1 MLWNPLP
8 GRRLARLREENAR
21 LRAEAAELRAEQLV
35 WHAEA
40 EHPHPVVPELLLLA
54 DWLSDLIADDGRP
67 ADPEQAAIA
76 LRWLDGRLIR
86 LFAVCE
92 VADLHDEGTVDL
104 VRHEIVGSRP
114 ADDGRPVGSIAE
126 TVRRGY
132 LWRGRVL
139 RPQQVI
145 VYTDDDA
152 VPDDTAKD
160 DP

>member
-8 GRRLARLREENAR
+8 GRRVARLREENAR
-21 LRAEAAELRAEQLV
+21 LRAEAAELRAEELIRR
-35 WHAEA
+35 ADA

-54 DWLSDLIADDGRP
+54 DWLGDLLRDDGRP
-67 ADPEQAAIA
+67 AEPEQAQIA

-92 VADLHDEGTVDL
+92 VADLHDEGPVDPA
-104 VRHEIVGSRP
+104 RHEIVGRRP

-126 TVRRGY
+126 TVRHGFV
-132 LWRGRVL
+132 WRGRVL

-145 VYTDDDA
+145 VYAEDDR
-152 VPDDTAKD
+152 
-160 DP
+160 